1 MREKNILFFLAALL
15 LQLTCFSQNKN
26 VLFEGVPVFHGAQIV
41 GNYPNT
47 PFIFTVPATGERP
60 ITFSIKNL
68 PQGLVLDATTGII
81 TGNVITPGEYKLKVT
96 ASNAKGQSEEDLKIV
111 IGETLCLTPAMGWNS
126 WNVFTKTLDE
136 KMVIEMTDAMVKTGM
151 RDLGYQYINMD
162 DFWHADTRDSLG
174 RPVPDPKKFPH
185 GMKYLS
191 DYVHSKGLK
200 LGIYSCAGNMTCGR
214 RFGGYTYEEIDAKAY
229 ADWGIDLLKYDYC
242 YAPPTT
248 KTAFARY
255 SKMGSALK
263 HSSRSIVFSIC
274 EWGFRHPWKWAQK
287 ADGSYWRVSP
297 DIMDSWR
304 FPSLWVFSMKAILNR
319 EEHLWKYAGPG
330 HWNDPDML
338 IVGNY
343 GKGLATSMGGI
354 YKGMTDNEY
363 QTHFSLWC
371 MFSAPLLASNDL
383 RSMNEATATILTNPE
398 MLAINQDILGEQ
410 ARPVYKMAGIRV
422 YLKHLSN
429 CSISVAVLNASGAN
443 KTFDLKASLL
453 GLKDARTAHD
463 VWKHTDIGTLK
474 DKLALT
480 IQSHQTIVL
489 TLNK

>member
-1 MREKNILFFLAALL
+1 MRQKNTLVFLVALL
-15 LQLTCFSQNKN
+15 LQLSCYAQNKN
-26 VLFEGVPVFHGAQIV
+26 VLFEGIPAFHGAQVV

-60 ITFSIKNL
+60 ITFNIKSL
-68 PQGLVLDATTGII
+68 PEGLSLDASTGII
-81 TGNVITPGEYKLKVT
+81 TGNLVTRGEYNLKVT
-96 ASNAKGQSEEDLKIV
+96 ASNAKGKAEEDLKIV

-136 KMVIEMTDAMVKTGM
+136 KMVIEMTDAMVKSGM
-151 RDLGYQYINMD
+151 RDLGYEYIDMD

-174 RPVPDPKKFPH
+174 RPVPDTKKFPH

-191 DYVHSKGLK
+191 DYIHSKGLK

-229 ADWGIDLLKYDYC
+229 AEWGMDLLKYDYC
-242 YAPPTT
+242 YTPPSQ
-248 KTAFARY
+248 KTAIERY
-255 SKMGSALK
+255 TKMGTALK
-263 HSSRSIVFSIC
+263 HCGRSIVFSIC
-274 EWGFRHPWKWAQK
+274 EWGFRKPWKWGQQAG
-287 ADGSYWRVSP
+287 GSYWRTTP
-297 DIMDSWR
+297 DIMDVWK
-304 FPSLWVFSMKAILNR
+304 FPSIGFSTLKSTLNR
-319 EEHLWKYAGPG
+319 EETLWKYAGPG

-343 GKGLATSMGGI
+343 GKGLATGRGVF
-354 YKGMTDNEY
+354 KGMTDLEY

-383 RSMNEATATILTNPE
+383 RTMNEATATILTNAE
-398 MLAINQDILGEQ
+398 MLAIDQDALGEQ
-410 ARPVYKMAGIRV
+410 AKPIYKMGGIRV

-429 CSISVAVLNASGAN
+429 GAMAVAVLNTTGSE
-443 KTFDLKASLL
+443 KKFDLKASLL
-453 GLKDARTAHD
+453 GLKDACIAHD
-463 VWKHTDIGTLK
+463 VWKHADIGTLK
-474 DKLALT
+474 DKLPLT
-480 IQSHQTIVL
+480 LQSHETIVL

>member
-1 MREKNILFFLAALL
+1 MEKNTLLFIIALF
-15 LQLTCFSQNKN
+15 LQLTCFAQNKN
-26 VLFEGVPVFHGAQIV
+26 VLYAGIPVFHGAQVV

-60 ITFSIKNL
+60 ITFKANNL
-68 PQGLVLDATTGII
+68 PLGLSLDASTGII
-81 TGNVITPGEYKLKVT
+81 TGNVVTAGEYKVKVT
-96 ASNAKGQSEEDLKIV
+96 ANNAKGQSEEELKII
-111 IGETLCLTPAMGWNS
+111 IGGTLCLTPAMGWNS

-136 KMVIEMTDAMVKTGM
+136 KMIIDMADAMVKTGM

-162 DFWHADTRDSLG
+162 DFWHADTRDSSG

-185 GMKYLS
+185 GMKYVS

-214 RFGGYTYEEIDAKAY
+214 RFGGYTYEDIDAETY
-229 ADWGIDLLKYDYC
+229 AEWGIDLLKYDYC

-248 KTAFARY
+248 KVAFARY
-255 SKMGSALK
+255 SKMGNALK
-263 HSSRSIVFSIC
+263 RSGRSIVFSLC
-274 EWGFRHPWKWAQK
+274 EWGFRHPWKWGQQAG
-287 ADGSYWRVSP
+287 GSYWRVSP
-297 DIMDSWR
+297 DIMDSWQ
-304 FPSLWVFSMKAILNR
+304 FPGIFVFSMKAILNR
-319 EEHLWKYAGPG
+319 EEKVWKYAGPG
-330 HWNDPDML
+330 HFNDPDML

-343 GKGLATSMGGI
+343 GKGLATSGNGL
-354 YKGMTDNEY
+354 YKGMTDDEY

-398 MLAINQDILGEQ
+398 MLAIDQDASGEQ
-410 ARPVYKMAGIRV
+410 AKPIYKMGGIRV

-429 CSISVAVLNASGAN
+429 GSLAVAVLNTSGSE
-443 KTFDLKASLL
+443 KKFDLRSSLL
-453 GLKDARTAHD
+453 KLNDAFLAHN

-480 IQSHQTIVL
+480 LQSHQTIVL
-489 TLNK
+489 TLSK

>member
-1 MREKNILFFLAALL
+1 MRKNIVILLTALVV
-15 LQLTCFSQNKN
+15 QLSCYAQNRN
-26 VLFEGVPVFHGAQIV
+26 VLFEGIPVFHGAQVV

-47 PFIFTVPATGERP
+47 PFIFTVPASGERP
-60 ITFSIKNL
+60 ITFTAKNL
-68 PQGLVLDATTGII
+68 PQGLVLDASTGII
-81 TGNVITPGEYKLKVT
+81 TGNIVTPGEYKLKVA
-96 ASNAKGQSEEDLKIV
+96 ASNAKGKSEEDLKIV

-136 KMVIEMTDAMVKTGM
+136 QMVIDMADAMVKTGM
-151 RDLGYQYINMD
+151 RDLGYQYIDMD

-174 RPVPDPKKFPH
+174 RPVPDAQKFPH

-229 ADWGIDLLKYDYC
+229 AEWGIDLLKYDYC

-248 KTAFARY
+248 KTAFERY
-255 SKMGSALK
+255 SKMGNALK
-263 HSSRSIVFSIC
+263 HSGRSIVFSIC
-274 EWGFRHPWKWAQK
+274 EWGFRHPWKWGQK
-287 ADGSYWRVSP
+287 AAGSYWRVSP
-297 DIMDSWR
+297 DIMDQWK
-304 FPSLWVFSMKAILNR
+304 FPSIWVFSMKAILNR

-343 GKGLATSMGGI
+343 GKGLATGGNGL
-354 YKGMTDNEY
+354 YKGMTDPEY

-383 RSMNEATATILTNPE
+383 RSMNEPTANILTNAE
-398 MLAINQDILGEQ
+398 MLAIDQDMLGEQ
-410 ARPVYKMAGIRV
+410 AKPIYKMGGIRV

-429 CSISVAVLNASGAN
+429 GSLAVAVLNTSGSE
-443 KTFDLKASLL
+443 KKFDLKASLL
-453 GLKDARTAHD
+453 GLQDACVAHD
-463 VWKHTDIGTLK
+463 VWKHADIGTLK
-474 DKLALT
+474 DKLPLM
-480 IQSHQTIVL
+480 IQSHETIVL
-489 TLNK
+489 TLSK